1 MKLFFYKSILIFF
14 LFLIGFHFSFS
25 HVVKKLKSE
34 IKSVVSK
41 EKAEEFKIQIKKEMQ
56 KATEKENYIK
66 PKDAIIIN
74 KFLEK
79 IRIDLEKNK

>member
-1 MKLFFYKSILIFF
+1 
-14 LFLIGFHFSFS
+14 
-25 HVVKKLKSE
+25 
-34 IKSVVSK
+34 
-41 EKAEEFKIQIKKEMQ
+41 MQ

>member
-41 EKAEEFKIQIKKEMQ
+41 EKAEEFKIQIKKEMK

-79 IRIDLEKNK
+79 IRFDLEKNK